1 MTTNYPTPVT
11 ELSDADLVSL
21 SAELEEEYCY
31 EDREGFTDWS
41 DEDAEQRYD
50 AMKAESWRRFLLA
63 NPDYVAP
70 NTSVF
75 LRMIQM
81 DALNILQKKPSFSA
95 FVSRNFDQEFTRP
108 KIGATISVR
117 MPQKFN
123 TRVETQGEE
132 IKVQ

>member
-21 SAELEEEYCY
+21 SAELEEAYYY

-81 DALNILQKKPSFSA
+81 DALNMLKGKLNFSSAISSSFD
-95 FVSRNFDQEFTRP
+95 REFSKP
-108 KIGATISVR
+108 KIGAAISVR
-117 MPQKFN
+117 IPQKFSA
-123 TRVETQGEE
+123 
-132 IKVQ
+132 